1 MFSKLFGRN
10 EKKFDRS
17 AGAEPT
23 GLSERFELA
32 DTPAAPTMTQAERL
46 RAVAGSSSAERAA
59 EMLIGPAALMQLSL
73 DEARIIVSHMQP
85 RRIARGTT
93 VIREGD
99 ADKTDF
105 MLLILDGE
113 VTVETIV
120 VSRSEP
126 ITLTVLGP
134 GRLIGEMGLLDGE
147 ARSASCTTSTDVRGA
162 ILTREALGQ
171 LLGDDPRTAAKLMMA
186 ISMRI
191 AERLR
196 ECTEKLKMYT
206 QLTQAMQQEINRPT
220 VL

>member
-1 MFSKLFGRN
+1 
-10 EKKFDRS
+10 
-17 AGAEPT
+17 
-23 GLSERFELA
+23 
-32 DTPAAPTMTQAERL
+32 MTQAERL
-46 RAVAGSSSAERAA
+46 RSVAGSSSAERAA

-85 RRIARGTT
+85 HRIARGTT

-99 ADKTDF
+99 VDKTDF

-113 VTVETIV
+113 VTIETIV

-147 ARSASCTTSTDVRGA
+147 ARSASCTASTDVRGA
-162 ILTREALGQ
+162 ILTREALGR
-171 LLGDDPRTAAKLMMA
+171 LLDDDPRTAAKLMMA
-186 ISMRI
+186 IAQRT
-191 AERLR
+191 AVRLR
-196 ECTEKLKMYT
+196 ECTDKLKMYT

>member
-1 MFSKLFGRN
+1 MLKTLFGR
-10 EKKFDRS
+10 K
-17 AGAEPT
+17 
-23 GLSERFELA
+23 
-32 DTPAAPTMTQAERL
+32 PASPSLPVSPATRL
-46 RAVAGSSSAERAA
+46 REMAGSTSADKAA
-59 EMLIGPAALMQLSL
+59 AMLIGPAALMQLSP
-73 DEARIIVSHMQP
+73 DDARVVVSYMRPHRLAQ
-85 RRIARGTT
+85 GTT
-93 VIREGD
+93 FIREGD

-147 ARSASCTTSTDVRGA
+147 PRSASCTATTDVRGA
-162 ILTREALGQ
+162 ILTREALGK
-171 LLGDDPRTAAKLMMA
+171 LLDDDPRTAAKLMMA
-186 ISMRI
+186 ISLRI
-191 AERLR
+191 AVRLR
-196 ECTEKLKMYT
+196 ESTDKLKMYT

>member
-1 MFSKLFGRN
+1 MLKTLFGR
-10 EKKFDRS
+10 K
-17 AGAEPT
+17 
-23 GLSERFELA
+23 
-32 DTPAAPTMTQAERL
+32 PASPSLPVSPATRL
-46 RAVAGSSSAERAA
+46 REMAGSTSADKAA
-59 EMLIGPAALMQLSL
+59 AMLIGPAALMQLSQ
-73 DEARIIVSHMQP
+73 DDARVVVSYMRPH
-85 RRIARGTT
+85 RIQQGTT
-93 VIREGD
+93 FIREGD

-147 ARSASCTTSTDVRGA
+147 PRSASCTATTDVRGA
-162 ILTREALGQ
+162 ILTREALGK
-171 LLGDDPRTAAKLMMA
+171 LLDDDPRTAAKLMMA
-186 ISMRI
+186 ISLRI
-191 AERLR
+191 AVRLR
-196 ECTEKLKMYT
+196 ESTDKLKMYT